1 MKKFAIMLTAV
12 MCICVSC
19 GEKNNS
25 ESTSEPVQ
33 DTTIVTEVITD
44 VPEKISERDG
54 GYDEVIN
61 SYKKCMEINNV
72 GNMMKLS
79 YPDRYFEIF
88 SFMAE
93 ISGMTVEEVM
103 GTIQSYADNTIRM
116 NEIISDETVDNPEDI
131 MDILI
136 ENYGDYQ
143 IISDYIDEQGGME
156 KVDTEK
162 FNEFMDSAEYD
173 SENIK
178 LYFKPENIHRI
189 KCEMESF
196 TKGEESEAENYEQE
210 FIVYYIDGE
219 GWKIDTYLTEE

>member
-25 ESTSEPVQ
+25 ESNSEPVQ

-44 VPEKISERDG
+44 VPEKISEKEG

-156 KVDTEK
+156 KVDMEK

-196 TKGEESEAENYEQE
+196 NKGEESEAESYEQE